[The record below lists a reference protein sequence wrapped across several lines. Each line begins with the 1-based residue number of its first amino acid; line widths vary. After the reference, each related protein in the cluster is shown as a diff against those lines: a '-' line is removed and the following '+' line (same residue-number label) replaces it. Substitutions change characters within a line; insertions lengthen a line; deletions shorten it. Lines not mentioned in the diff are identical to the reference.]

1 MSSRQCVAGGIGGSI
16 MSALFTQHIEGWIS
30 WGRVYQN
37 LPAWEPLIRYIFQK
51 KGLPCGQLEHL
62 TPGTN
67 AVFRV
72 GGYVIKIYAPKES
85 GIDSTTDI
93 ETEAFAAG
101 HVGKLGIPVPE
112 CAVCGVLEDKY
123 YFAYMIM
130 KYIEGTEFTKAA
142 PGFTEQE
149 KISFGRRLRD
159 ITDQMNIPCATFNGI
174 DVIRDQG
181 RYRRWDKYA
190 DTFRAE
196 RLAYLAKNDFGEK
209 VFVHGDLCGD
219 NILITDAGGIY
230 IIDFADAV
238 QAPVLYEQAL
248 VASELFHFD
257 KAYLQGYLGKYDE
270 HMLTELCFQ
279 GLLIHDFGGDIVAQ
293 HIAKPEEIVSLAI
306 LKERIFTAI
315 QAGSQL

>member
-1 MSSRQCVAGGIGGSI
+1 MNGRNALPAEQERQMCAF
-16 MSALFTQHIEGWIS
+16 FTQHIKGWAS

-37 LPAWEPLIRYIFQK
+37 LPAWEPLIRHIFQK
-51 KGLPCGQLEHL
+51 EGLPYKQPEYL

-72 GGYVIKIYAPKES
+72 GGHVIKIYAPKES
-85 GIDSTTDI
+85 GIDSTADI
-93 ETEAFAAG
+93 ETEAFAAE
-101 HVGKLGIPVPE
+101 HAGKLGIPVPE
-112 CAVCGVLEDKY
+112 CAACGVLKDQY
-123 YFAYMIM
+123 RFAYMIM

-159 ITDQMNIPCATFNGI
+159 ITDQMNIPCAPFNSI
-174 DVIRDQG
+174 DVIQDKG
-181 RYRRWDKYA
+181 RYRRWDKYT

-196 RLAYLAKNDFGEK
+196 RLAYLAKTDFGER

-219 NILITDAGGIY
+219 NILITGAGGIY

-238 QAPVLYEQAL
+238 QAPILYEQAL

-257 KAYLQGYLGKYDE
+257 KAYLQGYFGKYDV

-279 GLLIHDFGGDIVAQ
+279 GLLIHDFGGDIVEQ
-293 HIAKPEEIVSLAI
+293 HIAGLEEIVSLDV
-306 LKERIFTAI
+306 LKERIFAAI
-315 QAGSQL
+315 QAGCRL